1 MLLFPFREHLVKYYT
16 KLYIYVCVCVH
27 TQYTQIYLVCM
38 CIIYTVCI
46 VWGILCIF
54 IYYIVS
60 ERMLA
65 HLRGFL

>member
-1 MLLFPFREHLVKYYT
+1 M
-16 KLYIYVCVCVH
+16 CVCVY
-27 TQYTQIYLVCM
+27 TQYTQKYLVCM

-46 VWGILCIF
+46 VWGILCVF